1 MVHTDFGPPSTKY
14 KEEPVDDS
22 VSTRFIFLDLELLSS
37 ISYPECIS
45 FYRAWG
51 ESVILEESPAI
62 DEGRIRLRAFY
73 VNMRSRHSLAPASI
87 PD

>member
-22 VSTRFIFLDLELLSS
+22 VSTRFFLDLELLSS
-37 ISYPECIS
+37 ISYPECFT

-51 ESVILEESPAI
+51 ESVMLGEPPAI
-62 DEGRIRLRAFY
+62 DRGRIRLCAFY
-73 VNMRSRHSLAPASI
+73 VNTRSRHRSAPASI
-87 PD
+87 PN